1 MKISKV
7 FLGALIVPFLIGI
20 PAAHATIVQV
30 QMLDDLFNFRFDPDS
45 VTVNAGDTI
54 LWTNN
59 GAFAHTSTSGLGCS
73 VNGIWD
79 SGSVSPAGGT
89 FQRAFTTVGPF
100 PYHCTFHCASGM
112 VATAVVQVVPGVEER
127 TNISS
132 QGFSISLIRPN
143 PFHRTTIIPYS
154 LRHAAPV
161 KSVIYNIGGRR
172 VRTLVDAFEE
182 QGQKQVVWDGF
193 GDEGELLKSDIYFVL
208 FETPTSRSVR
218 KLIHLR

>member
-1 MKISKV
+1 MKISNR
-7 FLGALIVPFLIGI
+7 FLGVLVAFVLLGI
-20 PAAHATIVQV
+20 PTSHATIVPV
-30 QMLDDLFNFRFDPDS
+30 QILDSFFSPDS
-45 VTVNAGDTI
+45 VTVNQGDTI
-54 LWTNN
+54 RWTNN
-59 GAFAHTSTSGLGCS
+59 GALLHTSTSGTSCVLDGT
-73 VNGIWD
+73 WD
-79 SGSVSPAGGT
+79 SPNLGPGGT
-89 FQRAFTTVGPF
+89 FEWAFTTIGSF
-100 PYHCTFHCASGM
+100 PYFCRFHCIFGM
-112 VATAVVQVVPGVEER
+112 VGTAVVRVVPGVEER

-154 LRHAAPV
+154 LRQAAPV
-161 KSVIYNIGGRR
+161 KIVIYNIVGRR